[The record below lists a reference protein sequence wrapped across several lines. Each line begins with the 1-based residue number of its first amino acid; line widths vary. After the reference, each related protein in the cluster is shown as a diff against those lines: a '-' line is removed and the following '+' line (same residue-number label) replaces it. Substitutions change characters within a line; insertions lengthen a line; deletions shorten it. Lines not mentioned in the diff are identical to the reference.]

1 MTRINSLIEFFS
13 IAERLKST
21 LRYNSLRS
29 GRKESSA
36 EHSWRLALMS
46 FMIAQDLKLDISI
59 ERVIKLA
66 LVHDIAEAIA
76 GDIDAIHIAEGSIT
90 KEEKAKLEND
100 AINQM
105 TGILDGEGKNEIKS
119 LWQEYEDGNTQEA
132 KYIKA
137 LDKIE
142 TLLQLTE
149 TGYKIFDKPQ
159 FIANYADKS
168 IENFPKLKEYLVEI
182 KKRLKIEFKKGGIEW
197 RNEYNYIPLNN
208 EQ

>member
-1 MTRINSLIEFFS
+1 MARINSLLEFFS
-13 IAERLKST
+13 ITEKLKST

-66 LVHDIAEAIA
+66 LVHDIAEASA
-76 GDIDAIHIAEGSIT
+76 GDIDAVHIAEGSVT
-90 KEEKAKLEND
+90 KEEKEKLEND

-105 TGILDGEGKNEIKS
+105 TDILDGEGKNEIKC
-119 LWQEYEDGNTQEA
+119 LWQEYEDGDTQEA

-149 TGYKIFDKPQ
+149 TGHKIFDKPQ

-182 KKRLKIEFKKGGIEW
+182 KKRLKIEFEKGGIEW
-197 RNEYNYIPLNN
+197 RDEYNYTPLNN

>member
-1 MTRINSLIEFFS
+1 MARINSLLEFFS
-13 IAERLKST
+13 ITEKLKST

-66 LVHDIAEAIA
+66 LVHDIAEASA
-76 GDIDAIHIAEGSIT
+76 GDIDAVHIAEGSVT
-90 KEEKAKLEND
+90 KEEKEKLEND

-105 TGILDGEGKNEIKS
+105 TDILDGEGKNEIKF
-119 LWQEYEDGNTQEA
+119 LWQEYEDGDTQEA

-137 LDKIE
+137 
-142 TLLQLTE
+142 
-149 TGYKIFDKPQ
+149 
-159 FIANYADKS
+159 
-168 IENFPKLKEYLVEI
+168 
-182 KKRLKIEFKKGGIEW
+182 
-197 RNEYNYIPLNN
+197 
-208 EQ
+208 

>member
-1 MTRINSLIEFFS
+1 MARINSLLEFFS
-13 IAERLKST
+13 ITEKLKST

-66 LVHDIAEAIA
+66 LVHDIAEASA
-76 GDIDAIHIAEGSIT
+76 GDIDAVHIAEGSVT
-90 KEEKAKLEND
+90 KEEKEKLEND

-105 TGILDGEGKNEIKS
+105 TDILDGEGKNEIKF
-119 LWQEYEDGNTQEA
+119 LWQEYEDGDTQEA

-149 TGYKIFDKPQ
+149 TGHKIFDKPQ

-182 KKRLKIEFKKGGIEW
+182 KKRLKIEFEKGGIEW
-197 RNEYNYIPLNN
+197 RDEYNYTPLNN